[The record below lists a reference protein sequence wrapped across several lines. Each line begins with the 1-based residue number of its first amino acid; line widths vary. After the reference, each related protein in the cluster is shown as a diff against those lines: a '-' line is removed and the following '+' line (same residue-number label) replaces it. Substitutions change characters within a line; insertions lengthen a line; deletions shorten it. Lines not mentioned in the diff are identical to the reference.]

1 MSVYGPM
8 LDALRGVRW
17 PARRA
22 VGAAPPGAHRSS
34 QKGTAGE
41 FTEYRL
47 YRQGDDPRALD
58 WRLLARSDR
67 AFVRLSDDRA
77 LLPTWI
83 VVDGSARMAFPDATS
98 ARGDEALSKFAF
110 ARQVAVG
117 LAAVA
122 HASSDPVG
130 VMVSH
135 AGGVQRLPPRTRR
148 GTVQE
153 IARVLDGATAGGTT
167 VLAPALVQLPT
178 HARIVLITD
187 CLGDTD
193 ALLKAAA
200 AHQAAG
206 ALIECV
212 HVVAAEELVPPAGP
226 FLVNDPQ
233 APNDTR
239 VLSRASRAEY
249 RARFDE
255 FRRDLASR
263 WRATGA
269 GYTEVRT
276 DVPPAR
282 AVRAV
287 VMGLALPTGDG
298 AH

>member
-22 VGAAPPGAHRSS
+22 VGAAPPGTHRSS

-77 LLPTWI
+77 LLSTWI
-83 VVDGSARMAFPDATS
+83 VVDGSAGMAFP
-98 ARGDEALSKFAF
+98 EASSVGASGLSKFDY

-130 VMVSH
+130 VMALH
-135 AGGVQRLPPRTRR
+135 GGVVQRVPPRTRR

-153 IARVLDGATAGGTT
+153 IARVLEQVSVGGAPA
-167 VLAPALVQLPT
+167 LAPALAQLPT

-187 CLGDTD
+187 CLSDMD
-193 ALLKAAA
+193 ALLKVAA
-200 AHQAAG
+200 AHQVAG
-206 ALIECV
+206 ALVECV
-212 HVVAAEELVPPAGP
+212 HVVAAEELDPPAGT
-226 FLVNDPQ
+226 FLVNEPQ
-233 APNDTR
+233 APNDKR
-239 VLSRASRAEY
+239 VLSSASAAEY
-249 RARFDE
+249 RARFSA
-255 FRRDLASR
+255 FRKELASR

-276 DVPPAR
+276 DVPAAR

-287 VMGLALPTGDG
+287 VMGLALPSDEG
-298 AH
+298 AR

>member
-22 VGAAPPGAHRSS
+22 VAAAPPGAHRST

-83 VVDGSARMAFPDATS
+83 VVDAGATMDFPPTAS
-98 ARGDEALSKFAF
+98 RSKFAF
-110 ARQVAVG
+110 AKQVAVG

-130 VMVSH
+130 LLVVTG
-135 AGGVQRLPPRTRR
+135 AGVQRVPPRTRR

-153 IARVLDGATAGGTT
+153 LARVLDAMTPGGTT
-167 VLAPALVQLPT
+167 ALAPALASLPV
-178 HARIVLITD
+178 HARIVLLTD
-187 CLGDTD
+187 CLGDGD
-193 ALLKAAA
+193 AALTVAA
-200 AHQAAG
+200 AHGAAG
-206 ALIECV
+206 ALFECV
-212 HVVAAEELVPPAGP
+212 HVVAAEELVPPDGPHLVREAGRAMP
-226 FLVNDPQ
+226 E
-233 APNDTR
+233 R
-239 VLSRASRAEY
+239 VLSSRTVATY
-249 RARFDE
+249 RANFDA
-255 FRRDLASR
+255 FRRDMATR
-263 WRATGA
+263 WRGTGA
-269 GYTEVRT
+269 GYTEVT
-276 DVPPAR
+276 TGVEVAR

-287 VMGLALPTGDG
+287 VTGRSLPHEPD
-298 AH
+298 ASR

>member
-22 VGAAPPGAHRSS
+22 VGAAPPGTHRSS

-77 LLPTWI
+77 LLSTWI
-83 VVDGSARMAFPDATS
+83 VVDGSAGMSFP
-98 ARGDEALSKFAF
+98 EAPSVGASGLSKFDY

-130 VMVSH
+130 VMALH
-135 AGGVQRLPPRTRR
+135 GGVVLRVPPRTRR

-153 IARVLDGATAGGTT
+153 IARVLEQVSVGGAPS
-167 VLAPALVQLPT
+167 LAPALAQLPT

-187 CLGDTD
+187 CLSDMD
-193 ALLKAAA
+193 ALLKVAA
-200 AHQAAG
+200 AHQVANAQRW
-206 ALIECV
+206 LQ
-212 HVVAAEELVPPAGP
+212 VVVVVLVGCC
-226 FLVNDPQ
+226 
-233 APNDTR
+233 
-239 VLSRASRAEY
+239 
-249 RARFDE
+249 
-255 FRRDLASR
+255 
-263 WRATGA
+263 
-269 GYTEVRT
+269 
-276 DVPPAR
+276 
-282 AVRAV
+282 
-287 VMGLALPTGDG
+287 
-298 AH
+298 

>member
-98 ARGDEALSKFAF
+98 ARSDGALSKFAYG
-110 ARQVAVG
+110 RQVAVG

-130 VMVSH
+130 VMVLH
-135 AGGVQRLPPRTRR
+135 AGGMQRIPPRTRR

-153 IARVLDGATAGGTT
+153 IARVLEGATAGGAAA
-167 VLAPALVQLPT
+167 LAPALVQLST
-178 HARIVLITD
+178 KARIVLITD
-187 CLGDTD
+187 CLGDAD
-193 ALLKAAA
+193 VLLKAAA
-200 AHQAAG
+200 AHRAAG

-212 HVVAAEELVPPAGP
+212 HVVAAEELTPPTGP

-233 APNDTR
+233 APHDTR

-276 DVPPAR
+276 DVPAAR

-287 VMGLALPTGDG
+287 VMGLALPMGDG